1 MESFVKRY
9 FWIVNLLMLAGIAF
23 LAALV
28 INNLLAEQIVS
39 LETSTAT
46 QKKTSKVSKRT
57 DPRAGEWAEL
67 IVDRNIFNSEPPAP
81 KSDEPDGGAGG
92 DGGEERDPALEVS
105 MIARR
110 AMRRAA
116 QRDSP
121 GRTG

>member
-1 MESFVKRY
+1 
-9 FWIVNLLMLAGIAF
+9 MLAGIAF

-39 LETSTAT
+39 LGRHAT

-81 KSDEPDGGAGG
+81 SRMSPTVAQEAMA
-92 DGGEERDPALEVS
+92 ERNGTPMPSQRVS
-105 MIARR
+105 MIARER
-110 AMRRAA
+110 APVRLSAA
-116 QRDSP
+116 S